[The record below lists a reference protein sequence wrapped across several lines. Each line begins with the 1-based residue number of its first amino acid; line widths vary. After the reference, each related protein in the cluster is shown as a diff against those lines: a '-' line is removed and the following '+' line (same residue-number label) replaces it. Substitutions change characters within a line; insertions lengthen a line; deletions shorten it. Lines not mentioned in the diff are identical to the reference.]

1 MACKRSG
8 VQIPSAPHSIMKE
21 FLFETKELLLS
32 QVTIAVLA
40 IIQIRIVAKSLGP
53 ESYGVIGV
61 YLGII
66 GLCFR
71 FLSSRNSDLVLI
83 NYKSYDRNFL
93 RSSMIFELC
102 MGLFS
107 VIISLSLLLIT
118 ANYGLL
124 DIKSIPNYLLLFICS
139 RVFLNLLEVFKGT
152 YTYKGDMKTYSV
164 VESSASI
171 LRFALVVFFILQ
183 NPTIENFFVALSLH
197 SFLTGLIVFFVLIFS
212 NQNKDKKVGFKEYI
226 KISKNNFFKI
236 RTDQA
241 VGLIPAQLDVV
252 ILGLLTDFYSAGIYR
267 VARKLVEPVN
277 YIVVA
282 FSPWM
287 LNKINKDDK
296 YNFRKLIFNI
306 LIPISIGIILLY
318 IIFGEDMLILI
329 AGIDYISSY
338 SPLLVLLVG
347 HIFYLLTFWSRHY
360 LFINDLIT
368 QHTIGRLLY
377 LIIFVSLSFLL
388 IESLTF
394 NGVAIAIS
402 AGIIIQ
408 KLYEIYVYFK
418 NKTSQ

>member
-183 NPTIENFFVALSLH
+183 NPTIENFFIALSLH

-306 LIPISIGIILLY
+306 LIPISIGIILIY
-318 IIFGEDMLILI
+318 IIYGEDMLILI

-338 SPLLVLLVG
+338 TPLLILLMG
-347 HIFYLLTFWSRHY
+347 YIFYLLTFWSRHY

-377 LIIFVSLSFLL
+377 LVIFVSLSFLL
-388 IESLTF
+388 TESLTF
-394 NGVAIAIS
+394 NGVAISIS
-402 AGIIIQ
+402 AGMIIQ

-418 NKTSQ
+418 K

>member
-93 RSSMIFELC
+93 RSSIIFELC

-107 VIISLSLLLIT
+107 VIFSLTLLLIT

-183 NPTIENFFVALSLH
+183 NPTIENFFIALSLH

-306 LIPISIGIILLY
+306 LIPISIGIILIY
-318 IIFGEDMLILI
+318 IIYGEDMLILI

-338 SPLLVLLVG
+338 TPLLILLMG
-347 HIFYLLTFWSRHY
+347 YIFYLLTFWSRHY

-377 LIIFVSLSFLL
+377 LVIFVSLSFLL
-388 IESLTF
+388 TESLTF
-394 NGVAIAIS
+394 NGVAISIS
-402 AGIIIQ
+402 AGMIIQ

-418 NKTSQ
+418 K

>member
-183 NPTIENFFVALSLH
+183 NPTIENFFIALSLH

-306 LIPISIGIILLY
+306 LIPFSIGIILIY
-318 IIFGEDMLILI
+318 IIYGEDMLILI
-329 AGIDYISSY
+329 AGIDYITSY
-338 SPLLVLLVG
+338 TPLLILLTG
-347 HIFYLLTFWSRHY
+347 YIFYLLTFWSRHY

-377 LIIFVSLSFLL
+377 LVIFVSLSFLL
-388 IESLTF
+388 TESLTF
-394 NGVAIAIS
+394 NGVAISIS
-402 AGIIIQ
+402 AGMIIQ

-418 NKTSQ
+418 